1 MAEVLQVL
9 ISFPTIAHSAL
20 VILCLVYWLFVILG
34 AIDLDAPTDLDP
46 SGAIKGAVGGHE
58 IGGHEGLLEA
68 KTGATHGI
76 PDAAAATLVGL
87 DSLRKIPL
95 TISLSLFSLFGM
107 VLSGLFCL
115 SYDASGWL
123 LGAGVFLGSS
133 VVSLLLTSFVARPLA
148 KLFTTHKAV
157 QKSDLIGKVAQVSTG
172 TVTETF
178 GQAVLEDGGSSLI
191 LQVRD
196 RTGRLSRGDKVML
209 VDLDEASGAYVVEL
223 VPELMAPEGR
233 RILDDRVDSEPE
245 APVEKSSATRHV
257 D

>member
-1 MAEVLQVL
+1 MPEVLQVL
-9 ISFPTIAHSAL
+9 VSFPTIAHSVL
-20 VILCLVYWLFVILG
+20 VLLCLVYWLFVILG

-46 SGAIKGAVGGHE
+46 SGAIKGAL
-58 IGGHEGLLEA
+58 GGHEGLLEA
-68 KTGATHGI
+68 KTGMAHGAL

-123 LGAGVFLGSS
+123 LGAGVFIGSS
-133 VVSLLLTSFVARPLA
+133 VVSLLLTSFAARPLA
-148 KLFTTHKAV
+148 KLFTTHRAV

-223 VPELMAPEGR
+223 VPDLMAPEGR

-245 APVEKSSATRHV
+245 APDEKGSATRHL

>member
-1 MAEVLQVL
+1 M
-9 ISFPTIAHSAL
+9 L
-20 VILCLVYWLFVILG
+20 VILCLVYWLFVILD
-34 AIDLDAPTDLDP
+34 AIDMDAPAHVDP
-46 SGAIKGAVGGHE
+46 SGAVKGALEGHA
-58 IGGHEGLLEA
+58 GLLEA
-68 KTGATHGI
+68 KTGLAHL
-76 PDAAAATLVGL
+76 PDAAAASLVGL
-87 DSLRKIPL
+87 DSLRRIPL

-115 SYDASGWL
+115 SFDASGWL
-123 LGAGVFLGSS
+123 LGGGVFVGSS
-133 VVSLLLTSFVARPLA
+133 VLSLLLTSFAARPLA

-191 LQVRD
+191 LQIRD

-209 VDLDEASGAYVVEL
+209 VDLDEANSTYVVEL
-223 VPELMAPEGR
+223 VPDLMAPEGR
-233 RILDDRVDSEPE
+233 RILDDRVDSDPEPP
-245 APVEKSSATRHV
+245 AEKGSARGHV